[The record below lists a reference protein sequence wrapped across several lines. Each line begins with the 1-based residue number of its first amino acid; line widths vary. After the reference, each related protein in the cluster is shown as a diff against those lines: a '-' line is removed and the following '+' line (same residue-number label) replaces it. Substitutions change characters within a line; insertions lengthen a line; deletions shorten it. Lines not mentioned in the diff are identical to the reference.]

1 MSTNSLRRRP
11 ASAASTLRNGSSRQ
25 HPVDKALAALRRA
38 EDNLD
43 AKFRDDPP
51 ESWWQSI
58 ENMMD
63 AMAEW
68 GAEAV
73 AGDLQ
78 FVHLCQPVAAMI
90 DGYLDGVE
98 NSTDE
103 HGEPITEPHVNL
115 TRGLG
120 AVLSAKPHEWPKIET
135 IQQLERERVSHT
147 QIAAMHGLKPYEVGE
162 ILAGT
167 MEYPKGHVTPHE
179 REQKRIQKESRDKL
193 RLAAA
198 RWKARRELEAEEAA
212 ITAEDMLED
221 GATIG
226 EIADEFDVGEDA
238 VLDAA
243 EAAGFA
249 PHDQGDDE
257 AAAIES
263 TVIDLYEAGNDN
275 PTIAEITGESIQRVA
290 SIVRIYQRTAGLK
303 PAAEPAKQ
311 SAASKTSQKKRRA
324 AKSAKR

>member
-1 MSTNSLRRRP
+1 M
-11 ASAASTLRNGSSRQ
+11 
-25 HPVDKALAALRRA
+25 RRA

-51 ESWWQSI
+51 EPWWQSI
-58 ENMMD
+58 ESMID
-63 AMAEW
+63 AMVSW
-68 GAEAV
+68 GAEAA

-90 DGYLDGVE
+90 DGYLDGVD

-103 HGEPITEPHVNL
+103 HGEPITAPHVNL

-120 AVLSAKPHEWPKIET
+120 AVLQAKPHEWPKLET
-135 IQQLERERVSHT
+135 IQQLEREKVSHT
-147 QIAAMHGLKPYEVGE
+147 QIAAMHGLKSYEVGE

-167 MEYPKGHVTPHE
+167 MQYPKGHVTPHE

-221 GATIG
+221 GATVG
-226 EIADEFDVGEDA
+226 DVADEFGVDEGA
-238 VLDAA
+238 VFDAA
-243 EAAGFA
+243 EAAGFV
-249 PHDQGDDE
+249 PHDDDDEE

-290 SIVRIYQRTAGLK
+290 SIVRIYQRTRG
-303 PAAEPAKQ
+303 EPHSASQSLADQPTNGKQPKQ
-311 SAASKTSQKKRRA
+311 SAASKVNQKKRRA